1 MPAPTQ
7 KLPQGP
13 GLYLALFVLGDI
25 FAIPTHGPNLVF
37 WGFTALAV
45 AGAGAFY
52 FRNLPL
58 LSALPR
64 KI

>member
-45 AGAGAFY
+45 AGAGA
-52 FRNLPL
+52 P
-58 LSALPR
+58 
-64 KI
+64 